1 MQLNFEIFFYGGFM
15 LEEELKN
22 KTAIR
27 YFKKF
32 DCTDIIKRIDFTVK
46 VSGKINSEYLLWAE
60 AKQSPT
66 DIYKMLAQLIVT
78 IKQDAYNLLP
88 PKFIGCF
95 DSEKIAFVEYN
106 AVLPVY
112 ALNDFNWSQTPSNV
126 DEKTIA
132 TIKKTVNTDNILK
145 FYFGKDDD
153 EIHNF
158 IEQNFVEGG
167 SLLSTLIDK
176 NNFIFVYQ
184 KWREMVMPS
193 INADW
198 EKLKKNYNIY
208 DRDFFLAELNIDDN
222 DTTDISDDKVAYPDF
237 FISFNSTA
245 SKCYQLTRK
254 DNFGLEVTYSFGYK
268 NGGLEKY
275 ADFWKRYK
283 RPPKNVYWNYIIS
296 RLDLL
301 VPQDVRER
309 KGAYYTPQIWVELSQ
324 KYLAGELGKNWQDEY
339 YIWDCCAGTGNLLNG
354 LVNKYNIFASTL
366 DQQDVEV
373 MKERIKNGA
382 NLLESHVFQFDFLN
396 DELLPVGKSVK
407 VETDFGIMEISG
419 KLPQALYDIISDP
432 ERRKKLLIYI
442 NPPYK
447 EATSAATVQGT
458 GSNKSGVAT
467 SNMVYKKYKNIL
479 GKASNEVFTQ
489 FQIRIYKELSQC
501 KIGNFAKLKTL
512 CASNFSD
519 FRNAFQAKLKKLFIV
534 PAKTFDNVDGSFPIG
549 FFIWDTSE
557 IEKFKKIKCDV
568 FSADGSFFGHKKY
581 QVDDEKHESINRW
594 IKRLDTETENIV
606 GYMENP
612 TPDFQNNKFLCIIN
626 NKGTRHNNYSAI
638 NAKTL
643 IVNAVYFSVRQ
654 CIKQTWLNDRDQFL
668 SPKVK
673 WEKDFEFQTNCLIYT
688 IFHSQNRISSNNGIN
703 HWIPFTEYEVDAKEK
718 FQSHFLSDFLSGKVK
733 AEKSNANLFSLAAV
747 ESRLIVTLQ
756 FSDTAK
762 AVLSA
767 GRELWKYYHTMEA
780 ANVNASLYDIKEFFQ
795 GRDKNGKMK
804 TGSIDAYYTELLANL
819 KSALWDLGEIIKPK
833 VYEYGF
839 LSE

>member
-1 MQLNFEIFFYGGFM
+1 M
-15 LEEELKN
+15 EEELKN

-132 TIKKTVNTDNILK
+132 TIKKTVNKDNILK

-208 DRDFFLAELNIDDN
+208 DRDFFLSELNIDDN

-268 NGGLEKY
+268 NGGFEKY

-324 KYLAGELGKNWQDEY
+324 KYLANTFGVNWQDEY

-354 LVNKYNIFASTL
+354 LANKYKIFASTL

-373 MKERIKNGA
+373 MRDRIRNGA
-382 NLLESHVFQFDFLN
+382 NLLESHIFQFDFLN
-396 DELLPVGKSVK
+396 D
-407 VETDFGIMEISG
+407 DFFSDRVPE
-419 KLPQALYDIISDP
+419 KLREIISD
-432 ERRKKLLIYI
+432 EKLRQKLIIYI
-442 NPPYK
+442 NPPYSEPSSYGK
-447 EATSAATVQGT
+447 
-458 GSNKSGVAT
+458 GSKPQVANLTAMFKRFSGVIGSEAMQELFAQFFVRVVNDLSGSTLAT
-467 SNMVYKKYKNIL
+467 FSTPKFITSQKFDRFRQYF
-479 GKASNEVFTQ
+479 KAKFLKG
-489 FQIRIYKELSQC
+489 FAC
-501 KIGNFAKLKTL
+501 KAE
-512 CASNFSD
+512 
-519 FRNAFQAKLKKLFIV
+519 
-534 PAKTFDNVDGSFPIG
+534 TFDNVDGKFPIG
-549 FFIWDTSE
+549 FYVLSLDNSTIL
-557 IEKFKKIKCDV
+557 KKVSLDVYDNNKSLTKCSKIGKKT
-568 FSADGSFFGHKKY
+568 FSSVIGK
-581 QVDDEKHESINRW
+581 SIGEWRKTFYDFDSKP
-594 IKRLDTETENIV
+594 IGYAIIV
-606 GYMENP
+606 GPSMQSNNNTFFTSIPPLSYMKKGMVANI
-612 TPDFQNNKFLCIIN
+612 TAKNIIEFSI
-626 NKGTRHNNYSAI
+626 YLAI
-638 NAKTL
+638 
-643 IVNAVYFSVRQ
+643 RQ
-654 CIKQTWLNDRDQFL
+654 CIEATWINDRDNYL
-668 SPKVK
+668 YPSDK
-673 WEKDFEFQTNCLIYT
+673 WTKDYVFQTDCLIFSL
-688 IFHSQNRISSNNGIN
+688 FHTQNRITAKDGVNN
-703 HWIPFTEYEVDAKEK
+703 WIPFTEYEVNAKDE
-718 FQSHFLSDFLSGKVK
+718 FSSHFMSDFLMGKIDNT
-733 AEKSNANLFSLAAV
+733 EKNNLFGKKRCV
-747 ESRLIVTLQ
+747 VNLQ